1 MNIMVG
7 ADPEL
12 FLRKG
17 RRLVSAISLINGTK
31 RAPLKT
37 SHGAIQWDNIL
48 AEYNINPANTAEQ
61 FVVNNTSVLEDL
73 RKHIGDAYTL
83 DFGAAYWAPATL
95 LMDPRTLIA
104 GCTPDFNAWEN
115 GAQNDPPNYRETR
128 LRSAGGHIHI
138 SADGIGTDYL
148 ARLNLVRLCDVFI
161 GLPGVLLGDKTDN
174 LRRSVYGKAGAFRPK
189 YLSKDDPYDGVEYRA
204 SSNWWLRK
212 PEYMTLA
219 FEGAKEAVSKLYD
232 SKLQAT
238 LFVKGWDIRDTINKG
253 NKKQAEELLK
263 YFSRS

>member
-61 FVVNNTSVLEDL
+61 FAANNLSVLEDL
-73 RKHIGDAYTL
+73 QKHIGDIYTL
-83 DFGAAYWAPATL
+83 DLGAAYWAPASL
-95 LMDPRTLIA
+95 LLDPRTLVA

-138 SADGIGTDYL
+138 SVHNIGSDYL

-189 YLSKDDPYDGVEYRA
+189 YIADDPYDGVEYRA

-212 PEYMTLA
+212 PEYMKIV
-219 FEGAKEAVSKLYD
+219 FEGAKEAVSKLWD
-232 SKLQAT
+232 TTIHTNLV
-238 LFVKGWDIRDTINKG
+238 VKGWAIRDAINKG
-253 NKKQAEELLK
+253 NKKQAEELLN

>member
-1 MNIMVG
+1 MVG

-17 RRLVSAISLINGTK
+17 RRLVSAINLIDGTK
-31 RAPLKT
+31 REPLKT
-37 SHGAIQWDNIL
+37 THGAIQWDNIL

-61 FVVNNTSVLEDL
+61 FAANNMSVLEDL
-73 RKHIGDAYTL
+73 QAHIGSTYTL

-95 LMDPRTLIA
+95 LMDARTLVA

-128 LRSAGGHIHI
+128 LRSAGGHVHV
-138 SADGIGTDYL
+138 SVDDIGTNYL
-148 ARLNLVRLCDVFI
+148 ARLILVRLCDVFI

-212 PEYMTLA
+212 PEYMKIV
-219 FEGAKEAVSKLYD
+219 FEGAKEAVSKL
-232 SKLQAT
+232 K
-238 LFVKGWDIRDTINKG
+238 DTNMHSLLAFKASAIKDAINTG
-253 NKKQAEELLK
+253 NKKEAESLLN
-263 YFSRS
+263 YFSRT